1 MEVLLIV
8 NVLLSGYILVV
19 IERHRQMFKIY
30 GEAISAIIEH
40 SEKETS
46 SNS

>member
-1 MEVLLIV
+1 MEVLLVV

-19 IERHRQMFKIY
+19 IERHRQMFRIY

-40 SEKETS
+40 SDQKTS
-46 SNS
+46 SNT